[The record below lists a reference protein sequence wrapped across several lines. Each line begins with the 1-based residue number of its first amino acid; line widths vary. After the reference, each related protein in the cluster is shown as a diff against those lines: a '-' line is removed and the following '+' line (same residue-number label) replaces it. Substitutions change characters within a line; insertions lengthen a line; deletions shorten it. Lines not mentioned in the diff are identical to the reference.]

1 MKILLGSTMISLL
14 LVSQTV
20 FAADDAIK
28 YRKNIMSSVG
38 GHTKAL
44 VAILKE
50 QVPHKDA
57 LKLHANGLAIAT
69 NSSLIEN
76 AFKENTHGKGSEK
89 TTSTS
94 KIWEEWSDYTDTI
107 KRLEKAT
114 SEIQSLAA
122 KGELVSFEQL
132 KPALKECGYC
142 HRKSGFREK

>member
-57 LKLHANGLAIAT
+57 LKLHANGLAIA
-69 NSSLIEN
+69 
-76 AFKENTHGKGSEK
+76 
-89 TTSTS
+89 
-94 KIWEEWSDYTDTI
+94 DTI